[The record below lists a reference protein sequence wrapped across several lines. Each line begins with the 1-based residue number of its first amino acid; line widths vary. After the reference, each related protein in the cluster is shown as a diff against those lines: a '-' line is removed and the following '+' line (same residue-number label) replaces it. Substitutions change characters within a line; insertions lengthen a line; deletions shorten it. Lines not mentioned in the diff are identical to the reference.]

1 MASKFKHRYL
11 FVIILG
17 GLGVYCS
24 IKAYRSAK
32 YPEPGQDLDAQR
44 NWTTG
49 ASACGVIASV
59 ILVSGKKPKTSK
71 PDGD

>member
-1 MASKFKHRYL
+1 MASKFKLRYL

-17 GLGVYCS
+17 ALGIYCS

-44 NWTTG
+44 NWITG

-59 ILVSGKKPKTSK
+59 ILVSSKKSNASK
-71 PDGD
+71 SD